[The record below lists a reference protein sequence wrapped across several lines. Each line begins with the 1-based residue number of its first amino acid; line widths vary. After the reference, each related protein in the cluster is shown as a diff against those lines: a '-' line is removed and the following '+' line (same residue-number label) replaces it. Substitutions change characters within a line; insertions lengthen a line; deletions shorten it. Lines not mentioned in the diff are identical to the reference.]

1 MAGRVR
7 AKRAHNPWREYERRK
22 KRLQRQGMTSREY
35 EAAVRAL
42 AKKLKL

>member
-7 AKRAHNPWREYERRK
+7 AKKARNPWREYERRK
-22 KRLQRQGMTSREY
+22 KKLQKQDMTSREY